1 MDCGQRDIN
10 LLWTGVDFC
19 KILTDDTYLLWNYKD
34 LYEISCV
41 CVCLWFSAE
50 AIDLFFVHAK
60 INKYLFL

>member
-41 CVCLWFSAE
+41 CVCGFQPKQLIYFSCMLKS
-50 AIDLFFVHAK
+50 ISIYFFE
-60 INKYLFL
+60 